1 MDEPTAYDGVTPG
14 RATPTLFW
22 RRRPPPPRPR
32 VLIAACGVAR
42 GTGRGTPTR
51 RRPHKTA
58 PPRAQ
63 QVHVGHQRRRPLTG
77 AVFRRPDIV
86 SCLPFF
92 LHQLIIDRPFGGHY
106 AAVSKGLWKRAPGR
120 GGGHDRWMAIHR
132 RKKNPIRQLGS
143 RGRSKATLAAIH
155 SRLWASQ
162 LVAMARSSP
171 ESMADGRATQI
182 PDGKLGKKNGS
193 GGWRVLLRR
202 TAASTTK
209 RDVGVVAIDEGRS
222 LRRPPASADQSGAG
236 LRRRPG
242 LPKINSRKRRPPFD
256 CTSSDIDRNCLCR
269 SAHRAL
275 SYWR

>member
-1 MDEPTAYDGVTPG
+1 MTPG

-22 RRRPPPPRPR
+22 RRPPPPPRPR

-106 AAVSKGLWKRAPGR
+106 AAVSKGLWKRAPG
-120 GGGHDRWMAIHR
+120 GGGGTIDGWLFIEEKKIQSASSAVEAAARQHWRPFIRDFGRRNLWQWLDPRRNPWPMVEPRRFRTGNSVKKTDR
-132 RKKNPIRQLGS
+132 
-143 RGRSKATLAAIH
+143 
-155 SRLWASQ
+155 
-162 LVAMARSSP
+162 
-171 ESMADGRATQI
+171 ADGGFFC
-182 PDGKLGKKNGS
+182 DG
-193 GGWRVLLRR
+193 RR
-202 TAASTTK
+202 RRRRNVTSASSRSMKDAAS
-209 RDVGVVAIDEGRS
+209 AAHQ
-222 LRRPPASADQSGAG
+222 PP
-236 LRRRPG
+236 P
-242 LPKINSRKRRPPFD
+242 INPAPVSVDAPVFQK
-256 CTSSDIDRNCLCR
+256 
-269 SAHRAL
+269 
-275 SYWR
+275 